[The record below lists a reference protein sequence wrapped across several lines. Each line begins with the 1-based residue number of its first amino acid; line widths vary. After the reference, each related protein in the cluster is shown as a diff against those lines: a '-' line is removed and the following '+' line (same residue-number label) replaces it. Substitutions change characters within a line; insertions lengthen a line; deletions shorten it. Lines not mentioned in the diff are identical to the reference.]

1 MKHCLWFLAA
11 ALVLTGCGV
20 SKQVVAQKDAAL
32 EACTGNV
39 ATCEERLQAANVESE
54 RLRKG
59 LEEARLRADATGR
72 ERDTLSDQAKR
83 SAEEQTRTQKDLAGS
98 RNELDASRK
107 DLETARQEAVT
118 MKQREAELRE
128 KLDQQ
133 LRECTVDIERLRGR
147 LRIRVLDQLFFN
159 PGSADILPDG
169 KAVLDKIA
177 TSLKAG
183 DGPLR
188 VEGHTDE
195 VPIGPNLKDKW
206 FSNWE
211 LSAARAAS
219 VVRYFQYHHSIDPQR
234 MTVVGRSAFH
244 PLVPNDSDANRRR
257 NRRVEIVLSQA
268 P

>member
-11 ALVLTGCGV
+11 AVVLTGCGV
-20 SKQVVAQKDAAL
+20 SKQVVAEKDAAM
-32 EACTGNV
+32 ERCTGNL
-39 ATCEERLQAANVESE
+39 ATCEEQLQASTAETE

-59 LEEARLRADATGR
+59 LDEARSRVDATGR

-83 SAEEQTRTQKDLAGS
+83 SADEQARTQKDLAGS
-98 RNELDASRK
+98 RKDLDA
-107 DLETARQEAVT
+107 ARQETAT
-118 MKQREAELRE
+118 LKQREAELRE

-133 LRECTVDIERLRGR
+133 LRECTVDIERLRGQ
-147 LRIRVLDQLFFN
+147 LRIRVLDQVFFN
-159 PGSADILPDG
+159 PGSADILPEG
-169 KAVLDKIA
+169 KAVLDTIA
-177 TSLKAG
+177 TSLKDG

-195 VPIGPNLKDKW
+195 VPIGPNLKGKW

-219 VVRYFQYHHSIDPQR
+219 VVRYFQYAHSIDPQR
-234 MTVVGRSAFH
+234 MAVVGRSAFQ
-244 PLVPNDSDANRRR
+244 PLAPNDSDANRRR